1 MAQERGIAMNIRR
14 YLEEGKRYIDKGDPV
29 QASEKLYKASEE
41 AVKELARKFD
51 LPEYKEAEEKGRW
64 TTPLLFSAVRSLRK
78 KVNPDII
85 HWWAQAWVLHVEG
98 FHEARLNIEEVKARV
113 EFVEK
118 LVELSKSWNK
128 HASTRV

>member
-1 MAQERGIAMNIRR
+1 VR
-14 YLEEGKRYIDKGDPV
+14 
-29 QASEKLYKASEE
+29 ASEKLYKASEE

-64 TTPLLFSAVRSLRK
+64 TTPLLFSAVRSLRG

-98 FHEARLNIEEVKARV
+98 FHEARLNIEEVKAKV

-118 LVELSKSWNK
+118 LVELSKS
-128 HASTRV
+128 